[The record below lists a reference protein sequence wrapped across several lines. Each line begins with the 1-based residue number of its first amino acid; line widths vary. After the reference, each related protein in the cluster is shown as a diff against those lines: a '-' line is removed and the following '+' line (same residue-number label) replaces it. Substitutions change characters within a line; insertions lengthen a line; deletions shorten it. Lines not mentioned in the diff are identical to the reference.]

1 MKPTE
6 QRPDEPREV
15 PDEPREVPD
24 EPREVPAGHGEERS
38 GALRSLLPVLGAHRA
53 MVVRTC
59 LAALID
65 QAALAALVTL
75 GAYAVGTAVIEH
87 RPPSA
92 ATVTA
97 LIVLVLVR
105 GVSTWREMD
114 LSHDLAYRVL
124 AELRVRIF
132 DGLARSAPAR
142 IAGRRSGDLAATAL
156 GDVEALEFFY
166 AHAIAQLL
174 ASGVV
179 FGSAAAVL
187 GTLEPWLLAAVLPVA
202 LLLVWAP
209 VLDGRGRAVR
219 GARTRAALAEL
230 SAESVETVDGL
241 RELLMA
247 GALNRRRAR
256 LRSYGRRLAREQ
268 RAEQSWEAG
277 AGAIRD
283 LLIVGALIGV
293 VAATAHV
300 VAAGRLGG
308 AWAPAAM
315 ALALGA
321 LAPVAD
327 SAASLGQAGSLRAA
341 AVRVRAVLQVPAGA
355 PEPAT
360 ARPLPAGPLGIRLR
374 GVRFGYGA
382 EPVLDGLDLTVRPG
396 ETVALVGA
404 SGAGKTTCAHL
415 LARYWDPEKGSVELV
430 PEADAEPA
438 DLRDLPERD
447 LRAAIAVVGQEA
459 PLFHGTLAENL
470 RLGAPDATPEHLR
483 TVIRVCGVDS
493 IVDALPEGLGT
504 AVGERGATL
513 SGGQRAR
520 VALARALLSDPRVL
534 VLDETTA
541 HLDHRGDAELAGA
554 LARVSAD
561 RTTLVIAHRP
571 ATVRR
576 ADRIAVLEE
585 GRIVEEG
592 TWDELALSGGA
603 FARLFTRDPAH
614 GLVVTSKPAP

>member
-1 MKPTE
+1 M
-6 QRPDEPREV
+6 
-15 PDEPREVPD
+15 
-24 EPREVPAGHGEERS
+24 
-38 GALRSLLPVLGAHRA
+38 RSLLPVLGAHRA
-53 MVVRTC
+53 MVARTC

-174 ASGVV
+174 ASAVV

-209 VLDGRGRAVR
+209 VLDGRGRAAR

-247 GALNRRRAR
+247 GALDRNRAR

-415 LARYWDPEKGSVELV
+415 LARYWDPEKGYVELV

-470 RLGAPDATPEHLR
+470 RLGAPDATPERLR
-483 TVIRVCGVDS
+483 TVIRVCGIDS

-554 LARVSAD
+554 LARVSAG

-576 ADRIAVLEE
+576 ADRVAVLEE

-592 TWDELALSGGA
+592 TWDELTLSGGA
-603 FARLFTRDPAH
+603 FTRLFTRDPAH
-614 GLVVTSKPAP
+614 GSVVASKPAP